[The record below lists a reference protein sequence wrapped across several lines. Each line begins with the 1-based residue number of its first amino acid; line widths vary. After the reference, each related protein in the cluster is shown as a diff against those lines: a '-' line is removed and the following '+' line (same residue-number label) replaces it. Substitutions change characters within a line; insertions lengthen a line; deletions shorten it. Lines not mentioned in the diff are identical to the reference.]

1 VNVGI
6 DASELSGATGGADA
20 FRPGR
25 DPRGRPMLADRPDRS
40 RVRLVCATMPAVDY
54 ESAGLLEGLEG
65 DDRGARERL
74 LDRLVDEGFTLE
86 ELDAAVRE
94 DRLPLLLVERVL
106 GGRYSAKQLEERTG
120 LEAAQM
126 LRIRRLLG
134 LPEASPD
141 DLVFGEEEVAA
152 AQSTRLFLDVG
163 LGEDSIA
170 EITRVLGEG
179 MSRLAATTAAAFVDA
194 FLEPG
199 DSEDDV
205 AQRFA
210 SVAEELIPAI
220 DPVLIA
226 AYKQHLAEAVR
237 RGILSRAERETGEAG
252 RAQEITVCFVDMVG
266 FTRLGAQIEAEEL
279 GSLASKLAELANHV
293 TEPPV
298 RLVKTIGDAAMF
310 VSPEPGP
317 LVSVALS
324 LMEAV
329 EAADLPSLRAG
340 VAFGPALQ
348 RAGDFYGHAVNLA
361 SRVTGEA
368 RPGSVLCTEEVRDA
382 APDRFDWS
390 FARKHKLKGMSDAVP
405 LYRPRRLADDDP
417 PKKTESKAGRRRT
430 RAAS

>member
-1 VNVGI
+1 LRN
-6 DASELSGATGGADA
+6 DA
-20 FRPGR
+20 
-25 DPRGRPMLADRPDRS
+25 
-40 RVRLVCATMPAVDY
+40 AVDY
-54 ESAGLLEGLEG
+54 ESAGLLDGLEG
-65 DDRGARERL
+65 DDRVARERL
-74 LDRLVDEGFTLE
+74 LDRLVEEGFTQT
-86 ELDAAVRE
+86 ELTAAVNE
-94 DRLPLLLVERVL
+94 DRLALLLVERVL
-106 GGRYSAKQLEERTG
+106 GGRYTANELAERTA
-120 LEAAQM
+120 LPASQM

-141 DLVFGEEEVAA
+141 DPVFGEDEIKAA
-152 AQSTRLFLDVG
+152 ESTRMFLDVG
-163 LGEDSIA
+163 LGEEAIA

-179 MSRLAATTAAAFVDA
+179 MARLAATTAAAFVDA
-194 FLEPG
+194 FLQPG
-199 DSEDDV
+199 DSEDEV

-210 SVAEELIPAI
+210 AVAEQLIPAI

-237 RGILSRAERETGEAG
+237 RGILSQAERESGEAG

-266 FTRLGAQIEAEEL
+266 FTRLGAQLDPEQL
-279 GSLASKLAELANHV
+279 GSLASKLAELANDV

-324 LMEAV
+324 LMDAV

-340 VAFGPALQ
+340 VAFGTALQ

-361 SRVTGEA
+361 SRVTGVA
-368 RPGSVLCTEEVRDA
+368 RPGAVLCTEQVRDA
-382 APDRFDWS
+382 APDQFDWS

>member
-1 VNVGI
+1 M
-6 DASELSGATGGADA
+6 
-20 FRPGR
+20 PG
-25 DPRGRPMLADRPDRS
+25 
-40 RVRLVCATMPAVDY
+40 VDY
-54 ESAGLLEGLEG
+54 ESAGLLDGLEG
-65 DDRGARERL
+65 DDRSARERL
-74 LDRLVDEGFTLE
+74 LDRLVDEGFTQNDLE
-86 ELDAAVRE
+86 EAVRE
-94 DRLPLLLVERVL
+94 DRLALLLVERVL
-106 GGRYSAKQLEERTG
+106 GGRYSARQLEQRTG
-120 LEAAQM
+120 LEASQM

-141 DLVFGEEEVAA
+141 DTVFGEEEAEA

-163 LGEDSIA
+163 LGEEAIA

-179 MSRLAATTAAAFVDA
+179 MARLAATTTAAFVDA

-199 DSEDDV
+199 DSEDEV

-210 SVAEELIPAI
+210 AVAERMIPAI
-220 DPVLIA
+220 DPVLVA

-237 RGILSRAERETGEAG
+237 RGILSRAEREAGEAG
-252 RAQEITVCFVDMVG
+252 RSQEVTVCFVDMVG
-266 FTRLGAQIEAEEL
+266 FTRLGAQIDPEEL
-279 GSLASKLAELANHV
+279 GSLASKLAELANDV

-340 VAFGPALQ
+340 VASGTALQ

-361 SRVTGEA
+361 SRVTGVA
-368 RPGSVLCTEEVRDA
+368 RPGAVLCTQEVHDA
-382 APDRFDWS
+382 APDGFDWS
-390 FARKHKLKGMSDAVP
+390 FARRHRLKGMSEAVP
-405 LYRPRRLADDDP
+405 LHRARRREDPEDTGNAKRARSDRARADDK
-417 PKKTESKAGRRRT
+417 PKRSKADRRRT